1 MFDRVLK
8 TLLVP
13 YMTVNTKT
21 KELKQELLYVII
33 MSRARFRVSLHS
45 VFAIQKY
52 FEIQKFFRG
61 HSKITSPRKCQI
73 LDLSSFYVAVSHF
86 FHYTSSPCHQAN
98 SDKLF
103 PWSKTLNRSTNE
115 PVIVFLPK
123 IHQFSLHHR
132 NANQS
137 SAADALYP
145 LPLYHFFCH

>member
-1 MFDRVLK
+1 MELFAKIFHSSKSLTTFALYSFLDVWQGSENASG
-8 TLLVP
+8 TLQHLE
-13 YMTVNTKT
+13 TVNTKA

-52 FEIQKFFRG
+52 FGIQKFFRG

-103 PWSKTLNRSTNE
+103 PWSKTLNRSTN
-115 PVIVFLPK
+115 
-123 IHQFSLHHR
+123 
-132 NANQS
+132 
-137 SAADALYP
+137 
-145 LPLYHFFCH
+145 